1 METLSCNNCGEMI
14 ELPTTANYATCA
26 RCGTHLVVRRGE
38 TARYT
43 EVLDAEAPVR
53 SDAAERQIEIGTV
66 NDAEFESMK
75 LKLALLSLDHEWEDK
90 RAPYMV
96 RGNRGVPIE
105 PSKAGAAAFLVL
117 GLLMS
122 IIIMVAFIQLTPN
135 LSISQWL
142 EVSIIGVVLPLAIC
156 GWMAKQSHTRYQE
169 YISAKREYLGQRR
182 KLTRAS
188 RENTKRLPS

>member
-53 SDAAERQIEIGTV
+53 SDAAERQIEVGTV
-66 NDAEFESMK
+66 NGAEFERMK

-90 RAPYMV
+90 RAPYMIHTIN
-96 RGNRGVPIE
+96 GILLE
-105 PSKAGAAAFLVL
+105 PSNSGVL
-117 GLLMS
+117 GYIILGSLIPIGSLIAYMILKPSMS
-122 IIIMVAFIQLTPN
+122 QVEMLQLVT
-135 LSISQWL
+135 LAI
-142 EVSIIGVVLPLAIC
+142 VLPFAIC
-156 GWMAKQSHTRYQE
+156 GWMAKRSYTRYRN
-169 YISAKREYLGQRR
+169 YMAAKNEYLAQRNE
-182 KLTRAS
+182 LTHAGV
-188 RENTKRLPS
+188 ENGK